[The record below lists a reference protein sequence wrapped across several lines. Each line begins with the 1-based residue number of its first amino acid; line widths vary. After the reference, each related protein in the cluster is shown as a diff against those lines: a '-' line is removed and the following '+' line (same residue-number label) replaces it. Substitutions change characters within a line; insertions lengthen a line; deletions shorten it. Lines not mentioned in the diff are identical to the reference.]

1 MRTNERTHT
10 NKEASKQT
18 SKQTNKQTNKNILR
32 TCASFKQNDST
43 VSSLSPTRIYHTDS
57 HNTFNLDESSNFVLI
72 ETDNCSINSDI
83 YG

>member
-10 NKEASKQT
+10 NKEASKQA
-18 SKQTNKQTNKNILR
+18 SKQTNKNILR